1 MKAIAILILATVLA
15 SSATAQ
21 SGDKMTAEQARG
33 ENAYALGV
41 QAYLWGYPL
50 RFYGGIVPG
59 ALKVEGAYVN
69 DFHNLACPIAKH
81 SRSSSAIA
89 KTDDG

>member
-15 SSATAQ
+15 SSATGQ
-21 SGDKMTAEQARG
+21 SGDKMTAEQARE

-59 ALKVEGAYVN
+59 ALKVGGRLRKRFPQVYRPQDGQGPVRRYTEQR
-69 DFHNLACPIAKH
+69 HN
-81 SRSSSAIA
+81 
-89 KTDDG
+89 